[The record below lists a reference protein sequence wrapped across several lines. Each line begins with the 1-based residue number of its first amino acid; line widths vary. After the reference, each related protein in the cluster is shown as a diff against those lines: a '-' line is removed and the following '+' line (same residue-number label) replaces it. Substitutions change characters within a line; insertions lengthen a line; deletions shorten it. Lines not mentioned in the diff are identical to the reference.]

1 MALPKM
7 SNVEEKVVEFVRDT
21 VQRSTK
27 TIVEGF
33 SNTYEKIVSSISDRT
48 KSVRGLGLGDAASFG
63 LSGSFFE
70 KFGDK
75 LASIF
80 GLDANQKRVEKLLS
94 DIRDTTS
101 DRLDSLN
108 KNFKEFIREWKWDRE
123 KGKGVPKEEEGTPPP
138 APPEIEKKGGW
149 MSWILLL
156 FKDIA
161 ALALRAVSVLAIGAA
176 ITGSITD
183 AIKKWNIGEAIGDA
197 MGLNDGV
204 GGILNIIIGNA
215 QETFMQKLARYGTY
229 ATAGATVGL
238 VGGLPGMIVGGII
251 GLATGV
257 IIDWVSDWIGK
268 DKIYEFVDELTDKFF
283 SGLDY
288 ILGTDVKRIE
298 QRIKDLSKGRGEIE
312 ARVLFK
318 QKEIKEIEDKIAQAR
333 LEGKE
338 VEVQK
343 LTRQLE
349 SVKSDLAG
357 FESERDSYDRRINKL
372 NLDIKNSQKTLWD
385 DVQEFAK
392 EATKYIFSIPR
403 RASDSILSL
412 FTGDRIDEVWTAD
425 TDYVYTKGI
434 TQRLGD
440 AVEIFIKNFVNK
452 TVDMVVEFFTVTIP
466 KAFDDISDM
475 IQKKFEDA
483 YNKLIDFATT
493 FADEIS
499 FRDFLPEKLGGNE
512 KGLFDR
518 IQEKMIQENQK
529 EILKPNDD
537 VRNKMSDSITD
548 NSQQI
553 TNNNNNNSTNTVNA
567 PVMNQQNVI
576 NRNMNRTPN
585 FSKNLDQTIRNLDSA
600 SSGNVI
606 NP

>member
-7 SNVEEKVVEFVRDT
+7 SNVEEKVVEFVKDT
-21 VQRSTK
+21 VQKSTR

-48 KSVRGLGLGDAASFG
+48 RSIRGLGIGSAASFG

-70 KFGDK
+70 KFGDR

-80 GLDANQKRVEKLLS
+80 GLDANQKRVEKLLG

-101 DRLDSLN
+101 ERLDSLN

-123 KGKGVPKEEEGTPPP
+123 KGQGVPKEEENGPPTPPP
-138 APPEIEKKGGW
+138 APEKKGGW

-161 ALALRAVSVLAIGAA
+161 ALALRAVSIVAIGAA
-176 ITGSITD
+176 ITASITD
-183 AIKKWNIGEAIGDA
+183 AIKKWNIGEALGDA
-197 MGLNDGV
+197 MGLNNGV

-229 ATAGATVGL
+229 ATAGATIGL

-257 IIDWVSDWIGK
+257 IIDWITDWIGK

-298 QRIKDLSKGRGEIE
+298 QRIKDLTRGRGEIE
-312 ARVLFK
+312 ARILFK
-318 QKEIKEIEDKIAQAR
+318 QKEIKEIEDQIAKAR
-333 LEGKE
+333 LEGKD

-343 LTRQLE
+343 LSRMLE
-349 SVKSDLAG
+349 SVKKDLAG
-357 FESERDSYDRRINKL
+357 FQSEADSYDRRINDL
-372 NLDIKNSQKTLWD
+372 NKDIKNQQKSLWTD
-385 DVQEFAK
+385 IENFAS
-392 EATKYIFSIPR
+392 EASKYVFSIPR
-403 RASDSILSL
+403 RMSDSILSL
-412 FTGDRIDEVWTAD
+412 LTGDRIDEVWTAD

-466 KAFDDISDM
+466 KAFDDISEM

-518 IQEKMIQENQK
+518 IQEKIKENQK
-529 EILKPNDD
+529 EVLSSNDD
-537 VRNKMSDSITD
+537 SRNRLSESITD
-548 NSQQI
+548 NSQKI
-553 TNNNNNNSTNTVNA
+553 TNNNNNSTNTVNA
-567 PVMNQQNVI
+567 PVMNQQNVV
-576 NRNMNRTPN
+576 NRNMNRAPN
-585 FSKNLDQTIRNLDSA
+585 YSKNLDQTIRSLDGV

>member
-7 SNVEEKVVEFVRDT
+7 ANVEEKVVEFVRDT
-21 VQRSTK
+21 VQRSTR

-48 KSVRGLGLGDAASFG
+48 KSIRGLGIGNAASFG

-80 GLDANQKRVEKLLS
+80 GLDANQKKVEKLLS

-101 DRLDSLN
+101 ERLDSLN

-123 KGKGVPKEEEGTPPP
+123 KGNGVPREEENAPPTPPP
-138 APPEIEKKGGW
+138 APEKKGGW

-161 ALALRAVSVLAIGAA
+161 ALALRAVSVVAIGAA
-176 ITGSITD
+176 ITASITD
-183 AIKKWNIGEAIGDA
+183 AIKKWNIGEALGDA
-197 MGLNDGV
+197 MGLNNGV

-229 ATAGATVGL
+229 ATAGATIGI

-257 IIDWVSDWIGK
+257 IIDWITDWIGK
-268 DKIYEFVDELTDKFF
+268 DKIYAFVDELTDKFF

-298 QRIKDLSKGRGEIE
+298 QRIKDLTKGRGDIE
-312 ARVLFK
+312 ARILFK
-318 QKEIKEIEDKIAQAR
+318 QKEIKEIEDQIAKAR
-333 LEGKE
+333 FEGKN

-343 LTRQLE
+343 LTRMLE
-349 SVKSDLAG
+349 SVKKDLAG
-357 FESERDSYDRRINKL
+357 FQSEADSYDRRINDL
-372 NLDIKNSQKTLWD
+372 NADIKNQQKGLWSD
-385 DVQEFAK
+385 IQSFASK
-392 EATKYIFSIPR
+392 ATRYIFSIPR

-412 FTGDRIDEVWTAD
+412 FTGDSLVDVWTAD
-425 TDYVYTKGI
+425 TDYIWTKGI

-452 TVDMVVEFFTVTIP
+452 TIDMVVEFFTVTIP
-466 KAFDDISDM
+466 KAFDDISNM
-475 IQKKFEDA
+475 IQKKFEEA

-499 FRDFLPEKLGGNE
+499 FRDFLPEKLGGSE
-512 KGLFDR
+512 KSLLDR
-518 IQEKMIQENQK
+518 IQEKIKENQK
-529 EILKPNDD
+529 EVLSSNDD
-537 VRNKMSDSITD
+537 SRNRLSESITD
-548 NSQQI
+548 NSQKI
-553 TNNNNNNSTNTVNA
+553 TNNNNNSTNTVNA
-567 PVMNQQNVI
+567 PVMNQQNVV
-576 NRNMNRTPN
+576 NRNMNRAPN
-585 FSKNLDQTIRNLDSA
+585 YSKNLDQTIRSLDGV
-600 SSGNVI
+600 SSGNMI